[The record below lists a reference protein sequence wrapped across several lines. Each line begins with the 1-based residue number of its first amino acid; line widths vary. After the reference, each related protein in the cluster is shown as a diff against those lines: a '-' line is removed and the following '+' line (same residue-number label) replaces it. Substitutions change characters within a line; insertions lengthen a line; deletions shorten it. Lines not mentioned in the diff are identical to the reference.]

1 MLMKFLLY
9 FAALLFAVL
18 GIAHSYLGE
27 RYVLSRIFRVPA
39 LPRLSGSTL
48 YMQRIL
54 RLAWHVTSVAWW
66 GLASVLIMLANPP
79 LDTRAVSAA
88 VGITALV
95 SFVIVLVGSR
105 GKHVAAWLMFLII
118 GAITLYHAS
127 GRT

>member
-1 MLMKFLLY
+1 MKLLLY
-9 FAALLFAVL
+9 FSALLFAVL
-18 GIAHSYLGE
+18 AVMHSYLGE
-27 RYVLSRIFRVPA
+27 RFVLMRIFRVST
-39 LPRLSGSTL
+39 LPKLSGSTL

-54 RLAWHVTSVAWW
+54 RLAWHVTSVAWL
-66 GLASVLIMLANPP
+66 GLASLVFMLADPP

-118 GAITLYHAS
+118 CAITLYHAS
-127 GRT
+127 I